1 MSAPPDGL
9 SDSLLNGPP
18 NQTPA
23 LLSVRHLVVRHA
35 GAGAPRPEAG
45 SRGNRHVTA
54 VRGVSLDI
62 ERGRIHAL
70 VGESGCG
77 KTSLARAILR
87 LLPAESGELLFRGQ
101 DLLRM
106 KAGHLRQAR
115 RHIQAVFQDPQASLS
130 PRRSVLQTLREP
142 LDHFR
147 LGPAAGRVERA
158 MAALEAVGLDPA
170 LRHRYPHELSGGQR
184 QRVALARALVSEP
197 DLIVA
202 DEPVSSLD
210 VPVQAHIIDLIK
222 ELQESR
228 GLAFLFVSHDLSV
241 VQRLANQV
249 SVMYLGELVETGPAA
264 ELFARPAHPY
274 TRALL
279 ASVPVPDPSQPPPV
293 ALAGEPPSALTPP
306 DGCVFHMRCPARFE
320 PCASRAP
327 RESCPT
333 GAGAHHRV
341 KCHLWN
347 T

>member
-1 MSAPPDGL
+1 MSAA
-9 SDSLLNGPP
+9 P
-18 NQTPA
+18 NSIPTSPSSGAPNDATA
-23 LLSVRHLVVRHA
+23 LLSVRRLVVRYA
-35 GAGAPRPEAG
+35 AAAAPWPGAGDR
-45 SRGNRHVTA
+45 RVTA
-54 VRGVSLDI
+54 VRGVSLDV

-87 LLPAESGELLFRGQ
+87 LLPAESGELLYRGQ
-101 DLLRM
+101 DLLQM
-106 KAGHLRQAR
+106 SAGELRRAR

-147 LGPAAGRVERA
+147 LGPAAGRAERA

-197 DLIVA
+197 ELIIA

-210 VPVQAHIIDLIK
+210 VSVQAHIIELIR
-222 ELQESR
+222 ELQTAR

-241 VQRLANQV
+241 VQRLADQV
-249 SVMYLGELVETGPAA
+249 SVMYLGDLVETGPAA

-279 ASVPVPDPSQPPPV
+279 ASVPVPDPGHPPPV
-293 ALAGEPPSALTPP
+293 ALPGEPPSALTPP
-306 DGCVFHMRCPARFE
+306 GGCVFHMRCPDRFG
-320 PCASRAP
+320 PCANRAP
-327 RESCPT
+327 QETFPHGT
-333 GAGAHHRV
+333 EAQHRV
-341 KCHLWN
+341 RCHLWN
-347 T
+347 R

>member
-1 MSAPPDGL
+1 MSAAPDGL
-9 SDSLLNGPP
+9 SSGPE
-18 NQTPA
+18 NKTTA
-23 LLSVRHLVVRHA
+23 LLSVRRLVVRHA
-35 GAGAPRPEAG
+35 GAGAPRPG
-45 SRGNRHVTA
+45 TGDRRVTA

-77 KTSLARAILR
+77 KTSLAKAILR
-87 LLPAESGELLFRGQ
+87 LLPVESGELLFHGQ

-106 KAGHLRQAR
+106 SAGQLRRAR
-115 RHIQAVFQDPQASLS
+115 RHVQAVFQDPQASLS

-202 DEPVSSLD
+202 DEPVSSQD
-210 VPVQAHIIDLIK
+210 VSVQAHIIDLIK
-222 ELQESR
+222 ELQETR

-241 VQRLANQV
+241 VQRLADSV

-279 ASVPVPDPSQPPPV
+279 ASVPVPDPSHPPPV
-293 ALAGEPPSALTPP
+293 ALAGEPTSALTPP
-306 DGCVFHMRCPARFE
+306 DGCVFHMRCPERFE

-327 RESCPT
+327 GESSPH
-333 GAGAHHRV
+333 GAGTHHRV